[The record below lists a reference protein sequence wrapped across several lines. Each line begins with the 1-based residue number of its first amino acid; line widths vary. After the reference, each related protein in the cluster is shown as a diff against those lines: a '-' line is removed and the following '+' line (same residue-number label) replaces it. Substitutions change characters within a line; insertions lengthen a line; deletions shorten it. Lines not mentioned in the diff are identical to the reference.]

1 MAAKGGLYGCQD
13 PACWRRVRD
22 LHWAVVEAKGSER
35 KGLAGLEKWYQEELP
50 AALAGRK
57 EKHLTQ
63 GEVVKL
69 MQWKLTVSHFPAEWP
84 RAASQPYNGS
94 GCTAGTGVSAPH
106 GLRHLFQRGKFRPR
120 LQQLVATNSQET
132 VERCTRKAFQLLPDV
147 AAAITELSQ
156 LKAIGPATASAI
168 LAAGAPEVVAF
179 MADEAVES
187 IPGLT
192 PIKYSLKHYI
202 CYLDRIQLC
211 TKKLNEVDKEKDWT
225 PHQVEMC
232 LWAWAVAQKLCPA
245 LLQTLCLG
253 EEEAGEDARAT
264 KKQKT
269 K

>member
-69 MQWKLTVSHFPAEWP
+69 MQWKLT
-84 RAASQPYNGS
+84 
-94 GCTAGTGVSAPH
+94 
-106 GLRHLFQRGKFRPR
+106 RGKFRPR

>member
-69 MQWKLTVSHFPAEWP
+69 MQWKLT
-84 RAASQPYNGS
+84 
-94 GCTAGTGVSAPH
+94 
-106 GLRHLFQRGKFRPR
+106 RGKFRPR

-156 LKAIGPATASAI
+156 LKAIGPATAS
-168 LAAGAPEVVAF
+168 
-179 MADEAVES
+179 
-187 IPGLT
+187 
-192 PIKYSLKHYI
+192 
-202 CYLDRIQLC
+202 
-211 TKKLNEVDKEKDWT
+211 VDKEKDWT

>member
-156 LKAIGPATASAI
+156 LKAIGPATAS
-168 LAAGAPEVVAF
+168 
-179 MADEAVES
+179 
-187 IPGLT
+187 
-192 PIKYSLKHYI
+192 
-202 CYLDRIQLC
+202 
-211 TKKLNEVDKEKDWT
+211 VDKEKDWT